1 MLNSGFWRIL
11 YCRRHEIY
19 NKNLYIYSKKVKV
32 FQCGKTKIK
41 GFEHDNILYLK
52 KDSYIYN
59 RYKSYISHII
69 KYNY

>member
-1 MLNSGFWRIL
+1 M
-11 YCRRHEIY
+11 
-19 NKNLYIYSKKVKV
+19 YIYSKKVKV

-69 KYNY
+69 KYNYYIEEW